1 MVVGRESIDIGE
13 CMLSGLAMIGDL
25 DGEHCKGRKG
35 TRDRVHGW
43 VVVVVALAPQPMT
56 LLYKSAPSSHSSHCR
71 PVPLKF
77 RCGTA

>member
-25 DGEHCKGRKG
+25 DCEHCKG

-43 VVVVVALAPQPMT
+43 IVVVVALAPQP
-56 LLYKSAPSSHSSHCR
+56 
-71 PVPLKF
+71 
-77 RCGTA
+77 